1 MTISEREQ
9 RGLAI
14 AALCRLRGKNGVWEV
29 PSQSGN
35 GTYTVE
41 HGATP
46 RCSCPDF
53 ETRQCKCKHVF
64 AVEFTI
70 ERERNFDGSETL
82 TRSMTV
88 TEKVT
93 TYKQN
98 WPAYDRAQS
107 IEKDRFQELLVDL
120 CSGLQEPA
128 YKGRG
133 RPAHSI
139 RDSVFAMVF
148 KIYSTLSGRRFS
160 SDLREAHRR
169 GHLSRSI
176 PGQKVS
182 YFLENPELTPI
193 LKELIVRSSLPLRAV
208 ETSFAIDSSGFS
220 TSKFVRWFDIKYGVS
235 RQQQVWVKAHIACG
249 TKTNVVT
256 AIRILDKDAAD
267 CPQFIPL
274 VEETRKGFKIGE
286 VSADKAYLSLENFE
300 AVAGCGGTAFIAF
313 KGNSTGGVGGLFQ
326 KMFHYFQYRK
336 DEFLAHYHKRSNVE
350 STFSMIKRKFGDAVR
365 SKSDV
370 AMVNEVLCKILAHNL
385 SVLIHEQCELGIETE
400 FWTDKPN
407 TLPMVGDDID
417 VTPSDAA
424 EYDFAELAFV

>member
-14 AALCRLRGKNGVWEV
+14 AALSKLSRKNGVWEV

-35 GTYTVE
+35 GKYVVQ
-41 HGATP
+41 HGENP
-46 RCSCPDF
+46 KCSCPDF

-88 TEKVT
+88 TEKAT
-93 TYKQN
+93 TYKQD

-120 CSGLQEPA
+120 CSGLVEPEHN
-128 YKGRG
+128 GRG
-133 RPAHSI
+133 RKPHPVKDSI
-139 RDSVFAMVF
+139 FAAVF
-148 KIYSTLSGRRFS
+148 KVYSTFSNRRFS
-160 SDLREAHRR
+160 SDLREALRR
-169 GHLSRSI
+169 GHIAKSI
-176 PGQKVS
+176 CAQKIS
-182 YFLENPELTPI
+182 AFLDDPKLMPI
-193 LKELIVRSSLPLRAV
+193 LKELIVRSSLPLRAI
-208 ETSFAIDSSGFS
+208 ETTFAVDSSGFA
-220 TSKFVRWFDIKYGVS
+220 TSKFTRWFDIKYGTT

-274 VEETRKGFKIGE
+274 VKETSKGFKIGE

-300 AVAGCGGTAFIAF
+300 AVAACGGTAYIAF

-326 KMFHYFQYRK
+326 KMFHYFQYRRE
-336 DEFLAHYHKRSNVE
+336 EFLSHYHKRSNVE
-350 STFSMIKRKFGDAVR
+350 STFSMIKRKFGDSVR
-365 SKSDV
+365 SKNDTS
-370 AMVNEVLCKILAHNL
+370 MVNEVLCKILAHNL
-385 SVLIHEQCELGIETE
+385 CCLIHAQCELGIETE

-407 TLPMVGDDID
+407 LVPLTAVNVM
-417 VTPSDAA
+417 AA
-424 EYDFAELAFV
+424 AADELAGFAFV